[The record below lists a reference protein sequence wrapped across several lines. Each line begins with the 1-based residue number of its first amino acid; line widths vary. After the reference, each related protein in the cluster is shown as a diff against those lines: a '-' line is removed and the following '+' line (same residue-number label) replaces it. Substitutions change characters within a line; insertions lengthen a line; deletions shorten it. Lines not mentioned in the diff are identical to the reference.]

1 MFTTTSKTA
10 MAAGLHPVAVEGLL
24 STPHPD
30 LAVGARALAPL
41 EWLRSGGDVAAV
53 LAVTD
58 AADWAG
64 R

>member
-1 MFTTTSKTA
+1 MFTTTAKTA
-10 MAAGLHPVAVEGLL
+10 MAAGLH
-24 STPHPD
+24 